1 MVYKYCLGKICNRF
15 IKNYDARKQKVY
27 MSTGL
32 INSISLSGDIMSS
45 RLNILKYYLTS
56 FYLSDNKSFSE
67 GEMIEIVLSMLP
79 AVWINFEYRVKS
91 YEHLID
97 HLDKIESSLPDESIP
112 KKLKSK
118 DAHESISTSI
128 LKKEKPD

>member
-1 MVYKYCLGKICNRF
+1 MVYKYCLGKIYNRF
-15 IKNYDARKQKVY
+15 IKNYDERKQKVY
-27 MSTGL
+27 MSTGM

-45 RLNILKYYLTS
+45 RLNILKHYLTR

-91 YEHLID
+91 YENLID
-97 HLDKIESSLPDESIP
+97 HLDKIESSLPDES
-112 KKLKSK
+112 LRN
-118 DAHESISTSI
+118 
-128 LKKEKPD
+128 